1 MTVALRC
8 KPKFFTLHIR
18 CDNCLRESSRTV
30 EVPAVD
36 DAPCDVDELVESG
49 FLGELRF
56 NCVCAG
62 LVGQII
68 GISQE
73 RSYGL

>member
-1 MTVALRC
+1 MSVALRHM
-8 KPKFFTLHIR
+8 PRVFTLHIR

-36 DAPCDVDELVESG
+36 DAPCDVDELMESG
-49 FLGELRF
+49 FLGALRF

-62 LVGQII
+62 VVGQII

>member
-1 MTVALRC
+1 MTVALRRR
-8 KPKFFTLHIR
+8 PRLFTLHIR
-18 CDNCLRESSRTV
+18 CDNCLRESARTI
-30 EVPAVD
+30 EVPPVD

-49 FLGELRF
+49 FISALRF